1 MRVRYIGPDQ
11 GVDSLTDKKIYDVV
25 DVRPPWIRIIDDS
38 NEDYVY
44 PIKEPHL
51 LDSKVAGKFEI
62 VEDDDFETL
71 KKAFREVL

>member
-44 PIKEPHL
+44 PIKEPRL
-51 LDSKVAGKFEI
+51 L
-62 VEDDDFETL
+62 
-71 KKAFREVL
+71 